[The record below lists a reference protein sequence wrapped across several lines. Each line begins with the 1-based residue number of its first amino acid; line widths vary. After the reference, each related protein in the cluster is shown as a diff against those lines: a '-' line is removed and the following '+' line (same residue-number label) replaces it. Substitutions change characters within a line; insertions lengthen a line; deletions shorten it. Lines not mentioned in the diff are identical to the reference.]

1 MIKIRLPSHDL
12 WLANHPEL
20 KTAQA
25 STSIVM
31 KLIIVIIHHPWSYVE
46 FSNYRLTWYPQQRSS
61 ISLVP
66 FTGGSPPFNICCF
79 QNPFLKFEVSSGTQR
94 ETYFQNPR
102 TNQTLP
108 KFHKLSKYIRPKA
121 FSSNLPNTCLLVTIE
136 KPPKSMMPLPGGG
149 FSASLAGFFFCQD
162 CACSVKNKK
171 QQHEGNYLA

>member
-25 STSIVM
+25 STSTVM

-46 FSNYRLTWYPQQRSS
+46 FLNYRLTWYPQQRSS

-94 ETYFQNPR
+94 ETYFQNPGG
-102 TNQTLP
+102 NP
-108 KFHKLSKYIRPKA
+108 
-121 FSSNLPNTCLLVTIE
+121 IE
-136 KPPKSMMPLPGGG
+136 KPPKSMMREVLDMMPLRGGG
-149 FSASLAGFFFCQD
+149 LSQPCWIFFLPRLRMFR
-162 CACSVKNKK
+162 KK
-171 QQHEGNYLA
+171 QETTTWRKLPSLGNNLGRGRCWMILGQFRTTLS

>member
-46 FSNYRLTWYPQQRSS
+46 FSNYRLTWYPQRRSS

-79 QNPFLKFEVSSGTQR
+79 QNPFLKFEVSS
-94 ETYFQNPR
+94 ETLQMYPPNSGFQLKPS
-102 TNQTLP
+102 QIP
-108 KFHKLSKYIRPKA
+108 VG
-121 FSSNLPNTCLLVTIE
+121 LVTIE
-136 KPPKSMMPLPGGG
+136 KPPQINDAGSFGYDAIAGWWFFRQPCWIFFLPRLRM
-149 FSASLAGFFFCQD
+149 FR
-162 CACSVKNKK
+162 KK
-171 QQHEGNYLA
+171 TRNNNMKETT

>member
-79 QNPFLKFEVSSGTQR
+79 QNPFLKFEVSS
-94 ETYFQNPR
+94 ETLQMYP
-102 TNQTLP
+102 P
-108 KFHKLSKYIRPKA
+108 YPA
-121 FSSNLPNTCLLVTIE
+121 FSSNLPRYLLGNPIE
-136 KPPKSMMPLPGGG
+136 KPPKSMMREVLVP
-149 FSASLAGFFFCQD
+149 
-162 CACSVKNKK
+162 
-171 QQHEGNYLA
+171 